1 MNRPS
6 DSMKHISMLDAD
18 QHADTP
24 DDCMPSRMTVTMKAI
39 WMRFVMVQCW
49 MFSWFHRCIQWRC
62 RVVRGR
68 SQEKQNWVRYDMFA
82 NVHGWIVRPRFRTV
96 CGTMRQNSVRHA
108 LKSHVAHGY
117 CIGCAECGRW
127 HVRAGVRYLGMGW
140 CWQHPAMRYA
150 ARRWLRFRL
159 AGHTGQGLAAVMPD
173 SIVSLPSSG
182 WFQKNAALSL
192 LYCFFFFLFSRASH
206 SWRRTIPEARRG
218 MPETAICT
226 WFVLVAGTY
235 MKMRAYCRI
244 CMFTS
249 EVMVLSKPEWDGFC
263 RLDYRRSVN
272 ISIMKFE
279 H

>member
-1 MNRPS
+1 MNRHLITDETKLGSVWYVRKCPWMNRAAS
-6 DSMKHISMLDAD
+6 VPNGMRNDEAKQRASRIEKPCRAWILYWMRGVLEMTCPRGRKVCWNGMMLTACPRWDMRRD
-18 QHADTP
+18 
-24 DDCMPSRMTVTMKAI
+24 DDCGFVWRDIPDRDLPPSCPTPSFHFQAPADFKKMRRCHCCTV
-39 WMRFVMVQCW
+39 
-49 MFSWFHRCIQWRC
+49 FS
-62 RVVRGR
+62 
-68 SQEKQNWVRYDMFA
+68 
-82 NVHGWIVRPRFRTV
+82 
-96 CGTMRQNSVRHA
+96 
-108 LKSHVAHGY
+108 
-117 CIGCAECGRW
+117 
-127 HVRAGVRYLGMGW
+127 
-140 CWQHPAMRYA
+140 
-150 ARRWLRFRL
+150 
-159 AGHTGQGLAAVMPD
+159 
-173 SIVSLPSSG
+173 
-182 WFQKNAALSL
+182 
-192 LYCFFFFLFSRASH
+192 FFFFSRASH

>member
-1 MNRPS
+1 MLTSMPTPLMIACHPEWRLQWRPYGCG
-6 DSMKHISMLDAD
+6 L
-18 QHADTP
+18 
-24 DDCMPSRMTVTMKAI
+24 
-39 WMRFVMVQCW
+39 MVQCW

-68 SQEKQNWVRYDMFA
+68 SQEKRFLRHESSSHHRRNKTGFGMICSQMSMDESCGLGSERYAERWGKTACVTHWKAVSRMDTVLDARSVGDDM
-82 NVHGWIVRPRFRTV
+82 
-96 CGTMRQNSVRHA
+96 S
-108 LKSHVAHGY
+108 
-117 CIGCAECGRW
+117 
-127 HVRAGVRYLGMGW
+127 
-140 CWQHPAMRYA
+140 AMRYA

-173 SIVSLPSSG
+173 FIVSLPSSG
-182 WFQKNAALSL
+182 WFQKKCGAVTAVL
-192 LYCFFFFLFSRASH
+192 FFLFSRASH

-235 MKMRAYCRI
+235 MKMRTYCRI

>member
-1 MNRPS
+1 MDAVWWFNVECFHDFTAAYNGVAGSCADAHRKSDSCVMNRHLITDETKLGLVWYVRKCPWMNRAAS
-6 DSMKHISMLDAD
+6 VPNGMRNDEAKQRA
-18 QHADTP
+18 
-24 DDCMPSRMTVTMKAI
+24 SRIEKPCRAWI
-39 WMRFVMVQCW
+39 LYWMRGVLEMTCP
-49 MFSWFHRCIQWRC
+49 
-62 RVVRGR
+62 RGR
-68 SQEKQNWVRYDMFA
+68 KVCWNGMMLTA
-82 NVHGWIVRPRFRTV
+82 CPR
-96 CGTMRQNSVRHA
+96 
-108 LKSHVAHGY
+108 
-117 CIGCAECGRW
+117 W
-127 HVRAGVRYLGMGW
+127 D
-140 CWQHPAMRYA
+140 YA
-150 ARRWLRFRL
+150 TRRWLRFRL

-182 WFQKNAALSL
+182 WFQKKCGAVTTVL
-192 LYCFFFFLFSRASH
+192 FFFFSRASH

-235 MKMRAYCRI
+235 MKMRTYCRI

>member
-1 MNRPS
+1 MLEWDDA
-6 DSMKHISMLDAD
+6 DSM
-18 QHADTP
+18 
-24 DDCMPSRMTVTMKAI
+24 
-39 WMRFVMVQCW
+39 
-49 MFSWFHRCIQWRC
+49 
-62 RVVRGR
+62 
-68 SQEKQNWVRYDMFA
+68 
-82 NVHGWIVRPRFRTV
+82 
-96 CGTMRQNSVRHA
+96 
-108 LKSHVAHGY
+108 
-117 CIGCAECGRW
+117 
-127 HVRAGVRYLGMGW
+127 
-140 CWQHPAMRYA
+140 PAMRYA
-150 ARRWLRFRL
+150 TRRWLRFRL

-182 WFQKNAALSL
+182 WFQKKCGAVIAVLFFS
-192 LYCFFFFLFSRASH
+192 FFFFSRASH

>member
-1 MNRPS
+1 MDAVWWFNVECFHDFTAAYNGVAGSCADAHRKSDSCVMNRHLITDETKLGLVWYVRKCPWMNRAAS
-6 DSMKHISMLDAD
+6 VPNGMRNDEAKQRASRIEKPCREWILYWMRGVLEMTCPRGRKVCWNGMMLTACPRWDMRRD
-18 QHADTP
+18 
-24 DDCMPSRMTVTMKAI
+24 DDCGFVWRDIPDRDLPPSCPTP
-39 WMRFVMVQCW
+39 
-49 MFSWFHRCIQWRC
+49 SFHFQ
-62 RVVRGR
+62 
-68 SQEKQNWVRYDMFA
+68 A
-82 NVHGWIVRPRFRTV
+82 
-96 CGTMRQNSVRHA
+96 
-108 LKSHVAHGY
+108 
-117 CIGCAECGRW
+117 
-127 HVRAGVRYLGMGW
+127 
-140 CWQHPAMRYA
+140 PAD
-150 ARRWLRFRL
+150 FK
-159 AGHTGQGLAAVMPD
+159 
-173 SIVSLPSSG
+173 
-182 WFQKNAALSL
+182 KNAALSL

>member
-1 MNRPS
+1 MLEWDDA
-6 DSMKHISMLDAD
+6 DSMP
-18 QHADTP
+18 T
-24 DDCMPSRMTVTMKAI
+24 
-39 WMRFVMVQCW
+39 
-49 MFSWFHRCIQWRC
+49 
-62 RVVRGR
+62 
-68 SQEKQNWVRYDMFA
+68 
-82 NVHGWIVRPRFRTV
+82 
-96 CGTMRQNSVRHA
+96 
-108 LKSHVAHGY
+108 
-117 CIGCAECGRW
+117 
-127 HVRAGVRYLGMGW
+127 
-140 CWQHPAMRYA
+140 MRYA
-150 ARRWLRFRL
+150 TRRWLRFRL